1 MWVLYAAKNH
11 SPKCKVSNWKVVGMK
26 KEELAPGIVLVR
38 DVIPG
43 YEQLIPY
50 IEGSVMQGIVDWE
63 KADVRSYE
71 DNERSTNTSVR
82 DTHIIGIPH
91 NYNYQD
97 PNIPELSFEDRMNSI
112 FTMFF
117 SQYEYDYVRDYRVL
131 MTKHEAYSILR
142 YQKDQHFAE
151 HTDDHP
157 ERLRRFSTVYYMN
170 DNYSGGE
177 LEFPRFGLKIKP
189 EANSMLI
196 FPSNHVYN
204 HIVHPV
210 SDGVRYAVA
219 SFVG

>member
-1 MWVLYAAKNH
+1 MWVLYAFKNY
-11 SPKCKVSNWKVVGMK
+11 SPKRKVSNWKVVGMK
-26 KEELAPGIVLVR
+26 KEELAPGILLVR

-50 IEGSVMQGIVDWE
+50 IEMSVQMGQVDWE

-71 DNERSTNTSVR
+71 ENERSTNDSVR

-91 NYNYQD
+91 NYMYQD
-97 PNIPELSFEDRMNSI
+97 PNIPDLSFEDRMNSI

-117 SQYEYDYVRDYRVL
+117 GQHELEYAKEYKAL
-131 MTKHEAYSILR
+131 MSKHESYSILR
-142 YQKDQHFAE
+142 YQRGQHFAE
-151 HTDDHP
+151 HIDDHP
-157 ERLRRFSTVYYMN
+157 DRIRRVSTVYFMN
-170 DNYSGGE
+170 DTYSGGE
-177 LEFPRFGLKIKP
+177 LEFPRFDLKIKP
-189 EANSMLI
+189 EANSLLL

-210 SDGVRYAVA
+210 TDGVRYSVA